1 MMSVVTFFNSRVTG
15 RRQTPF
21 LVQGVTALC
30 LCLLSTAGWSQI
42 YRWVD
47 ENGQV
52 HFSDAIPPEV
62 SKLERHV
69 LDQHGNLREVLRRQ
83 RTVEELEA
91 HRRRMD
97 AMDTERDRRAQQDE
111 YDRYLWTTFESLD
124 ALEKLRDDRLSV
136 RDQQI
141 ELLNKDMQK
150 IERELTRER
159 SRRTERPLAQQN
171 TIRAL
176 ESDSAAIAAKIAEIK
191 RQRQSEFEGLNK
203 DMARY
208 EYLRLRRAVGG

>member
-1 MMSVVTFFNSRVTG
+1 M
-15 RRQTPF
+15 
-21 LVQGVTALC
+21 C
-30 LCLLSTAGWSQI
+30 LCLLSTASWSQI

-52 HFSDAIPPEV
+52 HFSDSVPPEV

-83 RTVEELEA
+83 RTVEELEM

-111 YDRYLWTTFESLD
+111 YDRYLWTTFSSID
-124 ALEKLRDDRLSV
+124 ALAKLRDERLSV

-141 ELLNKDMQK
+141 ELLERDMQQ
-150 IERELTRER
+150 IERSLAHER
-159 SRRTERPLAQQN
+159 GRRSERPLAQQN
-171 TIRAL
+171 RIRTL
-176 ESDSAAIAAKIAEIK
+176 ESDSAAVAAKIADIK
-191 RQRQSEFEGLNK
+191 KQRQAEFEGLNK
-203 DMARY
+203 DIARY

>member
-1 MMSVVTFFNSRVTG
+1 MWQLS
-15 RRQTPF
+15 
-21 LVQGVTALC
+21 LAAC
-30 LCLLSTAGWSQI
+30 LCLLSTASWSQI

-52 HFSDAIPPEV
+52 HFSDSVPPEV

-83 RTVEELEA
+83 RTVEELEM
-91 HRRRMD
+91 HRQRMD

-111 YDRYLWTTFESLD
+111 YDRYLWTTFSNIE
-124 ALEKLRDDRLSV
+124 ALEKLRDERLSV

-141 ELLNKDMQK
+141 ALLEQDMQK
-150 IERELTRER
+150 VERALAHER
-159 SRRTERPLAQQN
+159 GRRTERPLAQQN
-171 TIRAL
+171 RIRSL
-176 ESDSAAIAAKIAEIK
+176 ESDSAEIAAKLAEIK
-191 RQRQSEFEGLNK
+191 KQRQREFEGLNK